1 MKFAHL
7 LSGFDTIECAY
18 YLRIEGNADFIFS
31 LLAVEKEC
39 LQQAKSKASKVIKL
53 GAEEFLLSP
62 RGTGSGFPFLLE
74 NELFRIQ
81 CGELNKPNFFVTF
94 SSYAL
99 WHHGARAL
107 HQRFLEWAQSVGYI
121 PYRPESLSRVD
132 LTFDYQIDEIDFDED
147 SFVTQASND
156 SKYRK
161 DRRAQTFYLGSGNIV
176 LRIYNK
182 SDEIA
187 EQSNKTWFFP
197 IWGTDHGVWRIEWQ
211 TRKPILKR
219 FGIRT
224 FDDLSERQ
232 GDILRYLVNEHTKLA
247 ISSADT
253 NRSRW
258 NIHPLWVDLQ
268 DRIEKIEGLGVYR
281 ECDPQA
287 RLEER
292 EMRVAISLYGYA
304 KRLGAIHC
312 LQRGYH
318 EIGLDQ
324 VTERMAI
331 LMHHV
336 HDEFAWK
343 VDIQRRIDE
352 MRVGK
357 V

>member
-1 MKFAHL
+1 MKFTHL
-7 LSGFDTIECAY
+7 LAGFDTIECAY
-18 YLRIEGNADFIFS
+18 YLRADGNAGFIFPM
-31 LLAVEKEC
+31 LAVEKER
-39 LQQAKSKASKVIKL
+39 LQQAKSKAPKVIKL
-53 GAEEFLLSP
+53 GTEEFLLSS

-81 CGELNKPNFFVTF
+81 CGELNKPNFFVTY

-99 WHHGARAL
+99 WHYEAGTLNR
-107 HQRFLEWAQSVGYI
+107 RFLTWAHSVGYI
-121 PYRPESLSRVD
+121 PYRPESLSRLD

-147 SFVTQASND
+147 SFVSQASKD
-156 SKYRK
+156 AQYRK
-161 DRRAQTFYLGSGNIV
+161 DGKVQTFQFGSGDVV

-182 SDEIA
+182 CDEIA
-187 EQSNKTWFFP
+187 EQSNKTWLFP
-197 IWGTDHGVWRIEWQ
+197 IWGTEHNVWRIEWQ

-232 GDILRYLVNEHTKLA
+232 GDILRYLVKEHTKLA

-258 NIHPLWVDLQ
+258 NIHPLWEDLQ
-268 DRIEKIEGLGVYR
+268 NRIEMINGLGVYR

-287 RLEER
+287 RLAER

-304 KRLGAIHC
+304 KRLGAIHS
-312 LQRGYH
+312 LQRGYS

-331 LMHHV
+331 LMHRV

-343 VDIQRRIDE
+343 VDIQQRIDE

-357 V
+357 S